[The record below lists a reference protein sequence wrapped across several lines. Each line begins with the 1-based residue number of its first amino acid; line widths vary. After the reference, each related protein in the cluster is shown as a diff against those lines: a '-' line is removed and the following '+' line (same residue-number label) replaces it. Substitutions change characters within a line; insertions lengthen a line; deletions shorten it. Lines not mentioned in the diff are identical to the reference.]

1 MKKVTFSVYYCGIS
15 EELFAPNIRIY
26 KPHDSI
32 CRQYVFENE
41 IGADWKISDLIQK
54 FLTDVRD
61 IDTWTAENIQ
71 PSRIYVQ
78 TSSALYGFLEDKKI
92 AEVFSDFETENL
104 QLAFF
109 CVGGASFESN
119 GYHFIVHP
127 SEEIHKNLPH
137 VHVRRNE
144 NITRYDLNTL
154 KRFPKDKFCWDF
166 QRDEKKI
173 ILPYLKRNKRKLLGY
188 WNMYM
193 KGYTP
198 PIEDE
203 DGQQYYPES

>member
-61 IDTWTAENIQ
+61 IDTWTAENVQ

-92 AEVFSDFETENL
+92 AEVFSDFETDDL
-104 QLAFF
+104 MLAFF

-154 KRFPKDKFCWDF
+154 KRFPKDIFAGTFKEMRRKPFC
-166 QRDEKKI
+166 
-173 ILPYLKRNKRKLLGY
+173 P
-188 WNMYM
+188 
-193 KGYTP
+193 T
-198 PIEDE
+198 
-203 DGQQYYPES
+203 